1 MPSSVRLAFATLA
14 VALVGLITPVGAV
27 RQQPPADRVLPDFDI
42 REGRPPHAGSPQTQS
57 EARRARDT
65 GSSPVRVHPFTGGVL
80 GWTGRRQRTRARLRR
95 PAECRGIA
103 ANGLA
108 GGWRLAR

>member
-42 REGRPPHAGSPQTQS
+42 REGRPPHAGI
-57 EARRARDT
+57 
-65 GSSPVRVHPFTGGVL
+65 
-80 GWTGRRQRTRARLRR
+80 GRRRTRCDR
-95 PAECRGIA
+95 
-103 ANGLA
+103 
-108 GGWRLAR
+108 